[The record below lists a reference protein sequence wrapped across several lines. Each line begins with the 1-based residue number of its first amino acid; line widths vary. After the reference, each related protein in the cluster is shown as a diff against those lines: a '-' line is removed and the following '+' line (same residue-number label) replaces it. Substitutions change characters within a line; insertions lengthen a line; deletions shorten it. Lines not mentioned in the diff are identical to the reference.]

1 MEKKKVFKVL
11 ATYSEEASLTLDA
24 GNVSDIIN
32 SEVLV
37 LGRDWDIKEFDTK
50 AEADAYIQGILDANG
65 WIDPN
70 AVLL

>member
-11 ATYSEEASLTLDA
+11 ATYSEEANLTLDV